1 MPTWSDWSGLDSAG
15 HISAPLPSIFVQ
27 YRYAITEKVY
37 LTDAGSMSKI
47 VPGEWELRILD
58 ESDAERFHQHVVVR
72 FDVFYGIDS
81 FFGLSLLTFFV
92 WTYNTDAEV
101 ITTTVPDPVETMGDM
116 AEQGYM
122 QPGGGSTYTAQYG
135 YIAESTANGDSGD
148 GYWYSPIYELAL
160 PPGSRFEVLKHTI
173 GVPLLAGTQVP
184 FLANRLMAIQVRT
197 AMGGAFG
204 SLTDEAGFLRI
215 ADPTGGNLMQRY
227 WRRPDAMVTRPMPT
241 SASEPSIWKDAQNTM
256 WLACR
261 KALAFRL
268 YRSRDDGYT
277 WEDVEIMLW
286 PDGYTNPFA
295 TGGMAGRVYTIATKS
310 GDLWFRSSADQFTG
324 QTRIAQVSDPHQ
336 IQQGRSADELLV
348 FPTAGGDVY
357 RSTDGGK
364 TWVAVETSAV

>member
-1 MPTWSDWSGLDSAG
+1 MATWSDWSGLDSAG
-15 HISAPLPSIFVQ
+15 TIFAPLPSIFVQ

-37 LTDAGSMSKI
+37 LTDPGSLSKI
-47 VPGEWELRILD
+47 VPGEWELRVLD
-58 ESDAERFHQHVVVR
+58 ESNVERFHQHVAVR
-72 FDVFYGIDS
+72 FDVFYAIDA
-81 FFGLSLLTFFV
+81 FFGVSVLTFFV
-92 WTYNTDAEV
+92 WTYNQGAEV

-116 AEQGYM
+116 AEQGYL
-122 QPGGGSTYTAQYG
+122 QPGGGSTFTAQYG
-135 YIAESTANGDSGD
+135 YITESTANGDSGD
-148 GYWYSPIYELAL
+148 GYWYSPVYALAL

-173 GVPLLAGTQVP
+173 GVPLLA
-184 FLANRLMAIQVRT
+184 NRLAAIQVRT
-197 AMGGAFG
+197 ATGGAFG

-215 ADPTGGNLMQRY
+215 ADPTGGDLMQRY
-227 WRRPDAMVTRPMPT
+227 WWRPDAMVTRPMPT
-241 SASEPSIWKDAQNTM
+241 SASEPSIWKDATNTL

-286 PDGYTNPFA
+286 PDGYTQPFA
-295 TGGMAGRVYTIATKS
+295 AGGMAGRVYTIATK
-310 GDLWFRSSADQFTG
+310 GGELWFRSSADQFTG
-324 QTRIAQVSDPHQ
+324 CTRIAQVSDAHQ

-348 FPTAGGDVY
+348 FPTAGGIVH